1 MVHIDDD
8 KTQKLN
14 IRFIEKAMH
23 MPMLKKAEEEKLLT
37 AWVKSKS
44 KAALHKVITAHLKLA
59 VSMALKFRNYNLPI
73 GDLIQE
79 ACIGLMTAARKFD
92 LKKKVRFSTY
102 AAWWIRASIQ
112 DYVLKNWSVV
122 RTGTTAKQKKL
133 YFSLKSAKAKLSK
146 YLRSDG
152 LLSQK
157 GQVEVAK
164 KLNVNPKDIA
174 FMDGR
179 LSHYDHSLNV
189 PLTDDAGHVE
199 IWQNL
204 IADYKKTPNVLVR
217 QQHDRKLFH
226 DWIQEG
232 LYKLD
237 PRARIVIMKRWLS
250 TKKTTLKD
258 LAVELNI
265 SKERVRQ
272 IERKAFLKLK
282 QNILPHIQNIRDII

>member
-1 MVHIDDD
+1 MVHIDDE

-14 IRFIEKAMH
+14 IRFIEEAMR
-23 MPMLKKAEEEKLLT
+23 MPMLKKEEEKKLLT
-37 AWVKSKS
+37 AWVKERSKT
-44 KAALHKVITAHLKLA
+44 ALNKIITAHLKLA
-59 VSMALKFRNYNLPI
+59 VSVALKFRNYNLPI
-73 GDLIQE
+73 ADLIQE
-79 ACIGLMTAARKFD
+79 ACIGLMIAAKKFD

-102 AAWWIRASIQ
+102 AGWWIRSSIQ

-164 KLNVNPKDIA
+164 KLKVNPKDIA

-179 LSHYDHSLNV
+179 LSHYDHSLNT
-189 PLTDDAGHVE
+189 PLTDDAGNME
-199 IWQNL
+199 IWQNM
-204 IADYKKTPNVLVR
+204 ITDDKNTPNTIIR
-217 QQHDRKLFH
+217 NKHDRKLLH
-226 DWIQEG
+226 DWIQQG
-232 LYKLD
+232 LNKLD
-237 PRARIVIMKRWLS
+237 PRSRIVIMKRWLS

-258 LAVELNI
+258 LAAELHV

-282 QNILPHIQNIRDII
+282 QNILLHIKDVSDVV